1 MAIFA
6 YKKPGETG
14 PVSMGHFYNGRQIKV
29 NDFLVLMND
38 CSAHCSFFSWKNRK
52 GPPPQRPALNVLE
65 SMIRPLIINIM
76 AT

>member
-14 PVSMGHFYNGRQIKV
+14 PVFKVYFYNGRQIKV

-38 CSAHCSFFSWKNRK
+38 CSAHCSFSHGRAAR
-52 GPPPQRPALNVLE
+52 GLHRNVQ
-65 SMIRPLIINIM
+65 P
-76 AT
+76 